1 MVGLEKLLIPVKEE
15 ELTLEKI
22 QEYLPTV
29 MQAFDI
35 NRQKVRSEYETYK
48 GCHSVLSKQR
58 PNDDTS
64 DINNKV
70 VEQHL
75 WAMVN
80 FKCGYGY
87 GNPLKFAEKETT
99 NSEQMTFLNRYI
111 ESVNFRGLCD
121 KVAEWVYATGVG
133 YLFTQPKSMEDPE
146 YDAPFECYHIESDKC
161 AKVYS
166 SYLGNKPLFD
176 LVVTPIKKFIN
187 GAWNV
192 ADYYILSI
200 YTPTA
205 YYEYEY
211 DISISALSEPQKRE
225 SRNGYKLLPL
235 TEFYAYSDKVG
246 MVESL
251 ETLQNAL
258 DSIDSDSLDNIQ
270 ETVNQLLIFINA
282 KLGDTNEQKK
292 QTLIDARKNGAL
304 EVFDQSKDIKA
315 DVKTLITQLN
325 HADVNVLKNQ
335 LKADMYASW
344 GVPLAMSGIRSGN
357 VTQGGSEVSNGW
369 EHAYST
375 ILKENNNM
383 MTGFKTWLRT
393 ILWIC
398 KSMPNCK
405 VTELNEGDIEIKY
418 NIARSN
424 NMLTKTQSYGNLVDR
439 DVPPPIALALCE
451 LTGDPQAVGKMI
463 EEYKVKKQAE
473 QDARQERL
481 AQQNQGIN
489 GSNTENIQR
498 TNTEVVKRQEN
509 EE

>member
-1 MVGLEKLLIPVKEE
+1 MVGLEKLLIPVREE

-29 MQAFDI
+29 MDAFNRNARKARAEYEKFKGQHDI
-35 NRQKVRSEYETYK
+35 LQKVR
-48 GCHSVLSKQR
+48 
-58 PNDDTS
+58 PNSDTQE
-64 DINNKV
+64 INHKV

-80 FKCGYGY
+80 FKCGYAY
-87 GNPLKFAEKETT
+87 GNPLEFAKKETADV
-99 NSEQMTFLNRYI
+99 NEMSYFNKYMS
-111 ESVNFRGLCD
+111 SVNFRGLCD
-121 KVAEWVYATGVG
+121 NVAEWVYTTGAG
-133 YLFTQPKSMEDPE
+133 YLFTQPKKSDDLE
-146 YDAPFECYHIESDKC
+146 YDAPFEIYSMPTDRV

-166 SYLGNKPLFD
+166 SYIGEKPLFD
-176 LVVTPIKKFIN
+176 LVCTPIKKLIN
-187 GAWNV
+187 NGV
-192 ADYYILSI
+192 EDYTILSI
-200 YTPTA
+200 YTPDM
-205 YYEYEY
+205 YYEFEY
-211 DISISALSEPQKRE
+211 QTQVGANLKPTKIEQ
-225 SRNGYKLLPL
+225 RNGYKLLPI
-235 TEFYAYSDKVG
+235 TEFYAYSSRVG

-282 KLGDTNEQKK
+282 KLGDTNEEKR
-292 QTLIDARKNGAL
+292 QTLVDARKNGAL
-304 EVFDQSKDIKA
+304 EVFDQSKDIHA
-315 DVKTLITQLN
+315 DVKTLVTQLN
-325 HADVNVLKNQ
+325 HTDVNVLKNQ

-383 MTGFKTWLRT
+383 MTGFRTILRT

-398 KSMPNCK
+398 NKMPDSRVKS
-405 VTELNEGDIEIKY
+405 LNEGDIEIKY

-439 DVPPPIALALCE
+439 DVPPDIALALCE
-451 LTGDPQAVGKMI
+451 LTGDPHSMGKMI
-463 EEYKVKKQAE
+463 EEYKAKKQAE
-473 QDARQERL
+473 QEAREEKL
-481 AQQNQGIN
+481 ARQNQGIN
-489 GSNTENIQR
+489 SGDTENIQR